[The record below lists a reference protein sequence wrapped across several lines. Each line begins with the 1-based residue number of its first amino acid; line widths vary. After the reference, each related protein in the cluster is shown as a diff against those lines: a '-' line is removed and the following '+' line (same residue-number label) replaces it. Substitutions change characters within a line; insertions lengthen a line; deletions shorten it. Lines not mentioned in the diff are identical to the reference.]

1 MTERPTPFELL
12 FGVHAEEQFPQ
23 IRAALEK
30 AGHSAHN
37 RDAFLL
43 TQDVVELLRELR
55 PDEGMG
61 EAIDQLVGLVHH
73 AYLMWEA
80 GRWTFRLTRDRALA
94 LLRGDAFQGRGG
106 SPPLAYYLQWPHRL
120 VWAQIA
126 PDEPHEPLDG
136 WFVSPAPS
144 DDSIRVLGI
153 FGLHPERMGFSVVEA
168 MGPRPPALARPDS
181 TPLFASVLPAGGDAG
196 LYSLVG
202 TEELLELAWRSHG
215 LARSADGESAQAADG
230 IMEIL

>member
-1 MTERPTPFELL
+1 MVERPTPFELL
-12 FGVHAEEQFPQ
+12 FGIHAEERFPQ
-23 IRAALEK
+23 VRAALER
-30 AGHSAHN
+30 AGHGAHD
-37 RDAFLL
+37 RDALL
-43 TQDVVELLRELR
+43 LAQDVVELIRELR

-61 EAIDQLVGLVHH
+61 EAIDHLVSLVHH

-80 GRWTFRLTRDRALA
+80 GRWTFRLSRDCAEG
-94 LLRGDAFQGRGG
+94 LLGGDAFQKGSE
-106 SPPLAYYLQWPHRL
+106 SPPDAYYLQWPHRL
-120 VWAQIA
+120 VWAQLA

-136 WFVSPAPS
+136 WFISPAPN

-153 FGLHPERMGFSVVEA
+153 FGLHPERMGFSVVEVI
-168 MGPRPPALARPDS
+168 GPRPPALARPDS

-215 LARSADGESAQAADG
+215 LARLPDVESAPAMNG
-230 IMEIL
+230 IVEIL